1 MIRRLTFFALIQC
14 SILLCQTQVAVAD
27 FNGLG
32 ISQNETQALTNRLMI
47 QLHRTNKF
55 IVLEREMLDK
65 IIEEQKFQLS
75 GCNNDQCLVELGQL
89 ANVQQI
95 VGGSISKVG
104 DVYSISA
111 RLISVESGEVIQ
123 SALFDHD
130 GKIGELMKTGMAD
143 IAAQLAG
150 LPTTTTNSPTN
161 FSTDSGETVTDIDGN
176 VYNTVKIGNQ
186 VWMAENLKVTHYQ
199 NGDIITSGHSADEW
213 KSLMVGSYCNYSDD
227 LKNVETYGRLYNWHA
242 VADIRNLAPEGWHV
256 PNDEEWLELEKYLGM
271 SSSVLTSSEIGM
283 FERGTNEGEILK
295 NGKAWIGHNGTNL
308 VGFSAL
314 PAGRR
319 SSVKYDNIGQ
329 GAYFWTSTEDNLPW
343 FEAADHRWVV
353 SSRKTIGR
361 APMAKTWGLSIRCI
375 KD

>member
-1 MIRRLTFFALIQC
+1 MIRRLIILTFIQF
-14 SILLCQTQVAVAD
+14 SLLLSQTQIAIVD
-27 FNGLG
+27 FEGLG
-32 ISQNETQALTNRLMI
+32 VSSDEARALTNRLMI
-47 QLHRTNKF
+47 EMHRTNKF
-55 IVLEREMLDK
+55 MVLEREMLDK

-111 RLISVESGEVIQ
+111 RLIGVETGEVIQ
-123 SALFDHD
+123 SAVFDHD
-130 GKIGELMKTGMAD
+130 GKIGELMKRGMAN
-143 IAAQLAG
+143 IASQLAMQ
-150 LPTTTTNSPTN
+150 TTATNSSTN
-161 FSTDSGETVTDIDGN
+161 YSVDSGETITDFDGN
-176 VYNTVKIGNQ
+176 IYNTVKIGNQ
-186 VWMAENLKVTHYQ
+186 VWMAENLKVTHYR
-199 NGDIITSGHSADEW
+199 NGERITSGHSPKEWNSLKIGAYCDYADD
-213 KSLMVGSYCNYSDD
+213 VN
-227 LKNVETYGRLYNWHA
+227 NVDTYGRLYNWHA
-242 VADIRNLAPEGWHV
+242 VSDIRNLAPEGWHV
-256 PNDEEWLELEKYLGM
+256 PSDEEWLELEKYLGM
-271 SSSVLTSSEIGM
+271 SSSVLTSPKIGM

-295 NGKAWIGHNGTNL
+295 NGKAWIGQNGTNL

-319 SSVKYDNIGQ
+319 SSIGEYEKIGQ

-343 FEAADHRWVV
+343 FEAADHRWII

-361 APMAKTWGLSIRCI
+361 APMGKTYGLSIRCI

>member
-1 MIRRLTFFALIQC
+1 MIRKLIILSLIQF
-14 SILLCQTQVAVAD
+14 SLLLSQTPIAVVD
-27 FNGLG
+27 FEGLDV
-32 ISQNETQALTNRLMI
+32 SKSEARALTNRLMI
-47 QLHRTNKF
+47 ELHRTNKF
-55 IVLEREMLDK
+55 KVLEREMLDK

-130 GKIGELMKTGMAD
+130 GKIGELIKTGMAN
-143 IAAQLAG
+143 IAAQLAV
-150 LPTTTTNSPTN
+150 LPTTDSSTN
-161 FSTDSGETVTDIDGN
+161 FSTDSGETITDFDGN
-176 VYNTVKIGNQ
+176 VYNTLKIGNQ
-186 VWMAENLKVTHYQ
+186 VWMAENLMVTHYR
-199 NGDIITSGHSADEW
+199 NGDRITSGHNAKEWNTLTIGAYCDYADD
-213 KSLMVGSYCNYSDD
+213 VN
-227 LKNVETYGRLYNWHA
+227 NVHTYGRLYNWYA
-242 VADIRNLAPEGWHV
+242 VADIRNVAPEGWHV
-256 PNDEEWLELEKYLGM
+256 PSDEEWLELEKYLGM
-271 SSSVLTSSEIGM
+271 SSSVLTSPKIGM

-295 NGKAWIGHNGTNL
+295 NGKAWVGQNGTNL

-319 SSVKYDNIGQ
+319 GSGGAYENIGQ
-329 GAYFWTSTEDNLPW
+329 GTYFWTSTEDNLPW
-343 FEAADHRWVV
+343 FEAAEHRWMI

-361 APMAKTWGLSIRCI
+361 APMVKTFGLSIRCI